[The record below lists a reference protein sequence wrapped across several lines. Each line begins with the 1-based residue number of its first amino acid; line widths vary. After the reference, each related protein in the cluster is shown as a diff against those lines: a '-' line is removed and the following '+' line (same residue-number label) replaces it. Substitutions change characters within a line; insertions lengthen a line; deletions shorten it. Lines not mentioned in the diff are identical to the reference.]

1 MSLLSEFQE
10 ITEKMQDEIANIMQ
24 TEVFKETKKVITDEA
39 MALHYSNRDGRNRGS
54 LYDDTK
60 YHLKKYSRSGDTH
73 EIIVE
78 GRHTFQGAQWG
89 DYLSTVVNEGWSN
102 WRQPGP
108 RPYMTRAEQIINE
121 KAADIV
127 ASELVARGF

>member
-10 ITEKMQDEIANIMQ
+10 ITDKMQDEIANIMQ
-24 TEVFKETKKVITDEA
+24 TKVFKETQKAITDQAE
-39 MALHYSNRDGRNRGS
+39 MFKYRKRSRGT
-54 LYDDTK
+54 LK
-60 YHLKKYSRSGDTH
+60 EKENYHLESYSRSGNTH
-73 EIIVE
+73 EIVVE
-78 GRHTFQGAQWG
+78 GSHTFQGAKWG
-89 DYLSTVVNEGWSN
+89 NYLSTVVNEGWSN

>member
-10 ITEKMQDEIANIMQ
+10 ITEEMQAEIANIMQ
-24 TEVFKETKKVITDEA
+24 TKVFEETQKAITDQAE
-39 MALHYSNRDGRNRGS
+39 LLKYGETSRGT
-54 LYDDTK
+54 LK
-60 YHLKKYSRSGDTH
+60 EKENYHLESYSRSGDVH
-73 EIIVE
+73 EIVVE
-78 GRHTFQGAQWG
+78 GSHTFQGAKWG
-89 DYLSTVVNEGWSN
+89 NYLSTVVNEGWSN

>member
-10 ITEKMQDEIANIMQ
+10 ITEGMHAEIASIMQ
-24 TEVFKETKKVITDEA
+24 KEVFEETQKVITDEA
-39 MALHYSNRDGRNRGS
+39 DALDYRNRDKRDRWS
-54 LYDDTK
+54 LKDKDH
-60 YHLKKYSRSGDTH
+60 YHLESYSRSGDTH
-73 EIIVE
+73 EIVVE
-78 GRHTFQGAQWG
+78 GSHTFQGAKWG
-89 DYLSTVVNEGWSN
+89 NYLSTVVNEGWSSF
-102 WRQPGP
+102 RQPGP